1 MRRQIYVKFAMFAYL
16 LNESL
21 MYLSRLL
28 LSHFKNIGEAS
39 LTFSPGINVLY
50 GDNGEGKTNLLD
62 GLYYLSVCKSS
73 LGIPDRDVIGYQY
86 QDTTLFGEYD
96 MGNALTEKI
105 SCAVNRQG
113 DKIFKRNGKRYDKLS
128 SHVGL
133 IPVVMVSPQDTSL
146 VYGSGEERRKYL
158 NFLLSQTEPDYL
170 QTILEYKKLL
180 HQRNKL
186 LKSEHIPGD
195 VMDALD
201 NSLSVRADA
210 IYNKR
215 KELCR
220 LLHPHVIHYYRLLS
234 AGKEEIDLRY
244 DSDLNH
250 SDMAGLLKKNR
261 QKDKMLQYTGTGI
274 QRDDVQ
280 FSLEGHPLK
289 VCGSQGQQKTYLLAL
304 KLAQFALI
312 RQMKELS
319 PILLLDDVFDKLDAR
334 RVSHLLHLVV
344 EDGFGQIFLTDSNK
358 VRIEELIHALGG
370 PHTTYSVKEGVFK
383 HEKTKD

>member
-1 MRRQIYVKFAMFAYL
+1 MFAYL

-86 QDTTLFGEYD
+86 QDTTLFGEYV

-113 DKIFKRNGKRYDKLS
+113 DKIFKRNGKRYEKLS
-128 SHVGL
+128 AHVGL

-146 VYGSGEERRKYL
+146 VFGSGEERRKYL
-158 NFLLSQTEPDYL
+158 NFLLSQTQPDYL
-170 QTILEYKKLL
+170 QTVLEYKKLL

-186 LKSEHIPGD
+186 LKSDHIPGD

-201 NSLSVRADA
+201 NSLSVRAQL
-210 IYNKR
+210 IYNQR

-220 LLHPHVIHYYRLLS
+220 TR
-234 AGKEEIDLRY
+234 
-244 DSDLNH
+244 
-250 SDMAGLLKKNR
+250 M
-261 QKDKMLQYTGTGI
+261 
-274 QRDDVQ
+274 
-280 FSLEGHPLK
+280 
-289 VCGSQGQQKTYLLAL
+289 
-304 KLAQFALI
+304 
-312 RQMKELS
+312 
-319 PILLLDDVFDKLDAR
+319 
-334 RVSHLLHLVV
+334 
-344 EDGFGQIFLTDSNK
+344 
-358 VRIEELIHALGG
+358 
-370 PHTTYSVKEGVFK
+370 
-383 HEKTKD
+383 

>member
-1 MRRQIYVKFAMFAYL
+1 
-16 LNESL
+16 

-28 LSHFKNIGEAS
+28 LSHFKNIGDAS

-73 LGIPDRDVIGYQY
+73 MGIPDRDVIGYDHQE
-86 QDTTLFGEYD
+86 TTLFGEYD
-96 MGNALTEKI
+96 MGNAVTEKI
-105 SCAVNRQG
+105 SCAVDRQG
-113 DKIFKRNGKRYDKLS
+113 EKIFKRNGKRYEKLS
-128 SHVGL
+128 AHVGL

-146 VYGSGEERRKYL
+146 VFGSGEERRKYL
-158 NFLLSQTEPDYL
+158 NFLLSQTQPDYL
-170 QTILEYKKLL
+170 QTVLEYKKLL

-186 LKSEHIPGD
+186 LKSDHIPGD

-201 NSLSVRADA
+201 NSLSVRAQL
-210 IYNKR
+210 IYNQR

-234 AGKEEIDLRY
+234 AGKEKVDLKY
-244 DSDLNH
+244 ESDLNH
-250 SDMAGLLKKNR
+250 GEMADLLRKNR
-261 QKDKMLQYTGTGI
+261 QKDRMLQYTGTGI

-280 FSLEGHPLK
+280 FSLEGHLLK
-289 VCGSQGQQKTYLLAL
+289 ICGSQGQQKTYLLAL

-312 RQMKELS
+312 RQMKELA

-370 PHTTYSVKEGVFK
+370 PHTIYSVKGGVFT

>member
-1 MRRQIYVKFAMFAYL
+1 
-16 LNESL
+16 

-105 SCAVNRQG
+105 SCAVYRQG

-370 PHTTYSVKEGVFK
+370 PHTIYSVKEGVFK

>member
-1 MRRQIYVKFAMFAYL
+1 MFAYL

-186 LKSEHIPGD
+186 LKSEQIPGD

-201 NSLSVRADA
+201 NSLSVRADT

-370 PHTTYSVKEGVFK
+370 PHAIYSVKEGVFK